1 MPPCSAERANCP
13 CACHTANAEVTRF
26 KVLERTASALQG
38 RGFGAAG
45 QVEKISASATI
56 ALDPAN
62 PRNAVIADL
71 DRAPRNADGKV
82 EAISDVVILRPA
94 YPNGILLFEIPN
106 RGRRLISAWFDNS
119 SIQGS
124 VRLDQADDAGR
135 GFLLSQG
142 YTLVW
147 AGWQADAPAGAG
159 LLNIQVPVVAGITGP
174 VRQEWSFGDTT
185 NPHRATLSYP
195 VADRASAQL
204 SVRARADDLRQN
216 PPELK
221 FSFIDDM
228 MIEIGRPSGLIPD
241 ALYEMTY
248 TARDPKVT
256 GMGLAAIRDV
266 TAFLR
271 REGGPANPLAAD
283 GQSGISRAIGLG
295 ISQSGRVLRDVLYYG
310 MNEDEAGRLVFEAMM
325 PIIPG
330 ARRSFT
336 NDRFAEPGR
345 NPGPEFDRLYPV
357 LRFPFTY
364 AVTEDVFTGRRDGLL
379 LRCSL
384 TNTCP
389 RIMHVDSEF
398 EFWGSE
404 ASLLVTDTRG
414 RNLEPP
420 PEVRLY
426 MVAGSPHGNVAN
438 AVVTRRASC
447 TLPLNPVYGGPAFRA
462 LLTDL
467 RAWITEGVPPPASRY
482 PTLAQN
488 TLVAAG
494 DVYPV
499 PIPGLGYRVQ
509 YARAEAIEQDTPL
522 PKIRGEYPLYLPRA
536 GARMAMRWPASA
548 CRCLLPLER
557 PIRDG
562 IRSPGQTADKR
573 CVPRWAPRSHSRE
586 RAQNVSR
593 RQIRAHRSRSSIP
606 RRMPMWRRSRL
617 RRHGWWMS
625 ACCSPRMPQKRLPPR
640 KPAHLP
646 GLTRSQGAGK
656 RGCRLASN

>member
-1 MPPCSAERANCP
+1 MVRYLALLSGLIVLALAT
-13 CACHTANAEVTRF
+13 HANAEVTRF
-26 KVLERTASALQG
+26 DVRERTASAL
-38 RGFGAAG
+38 RSRSFGAAG
-45 QVEKISASATI
+45 EVEQITASATI

-62 PRNAVIADL
+62 PRNAVVADL

-82 EAISDVVILRPA
+82 EATSDVVILRPA
-94 YPNGILLFEIPN
+94 HPNGILLFEIPN

-119 SIQGS
+119 SIRGS
-124 VRLDQADDAGR
+124 VRLAEADDAGR

-147 AGWQADAPAGAG
+147 AGWQADAPKGAG
-159 LLNIQVPVVAGITGP
+159 MLGIQVPVVAGVTGP
-174 VRQEWSFGDTT
+174 VREEWSFGDTT
-185 NPHRATLSYP
+185 SPHRASLRYP
-195 VADRASAQL
+195 AAERASAHL
-204 SVRARADDLRQN
+204 TVRARADDQRQT
-216 PPELK
+216 PPDLK
-221 FSFIDDM
+221 FDFIDDST
-228 MIEIGRPSGLIPD
+228 IEITRPQGLIPG
-241 ALYEMTY
+241 ALYELTY
-248 TARDPKVT
+248 TARDSRVT

-266 TAFLR
+266 VAFLR
-271 REGGPANPLAAD
+271 REGGAANPLATD
-283 GQSGISRAIGLG
+283 GHSGISRAIGLG

-336 NDRFAEPGR
+336 NERFAEPGR

-364 AVTEDVFTGRRDGLL
+364 AVTEDAVTGRRDGLL

-384 TNTCP
+384 SNTCP
-389 RIMHVDSEF
+389 RIMQVDSEF

-426 MVAGSPHGNVAN
+426 MIAGSPHGNVAS
-438 AVVTRRASC
+438 AVVTRKSAC

-467 RAWITEGVPPPASRY
+467 RAWITEGIAPPASRY

-494 DVYPV
+494 EVYPV
-499 PIPGLGYRVQ
+499 PIPGLSYRAQ
-509 YARAEAIEQDTPL
+509 YARAEAIAQAAPL
-522 PKIRGEYPLYLPRA
+522 PKVMGEYPLYLPRA
-536 GARMAMRWPASA
+536 GADGNALAGVR
-548 CRCLLPLER
+548 LPLL
-557 PIRDG
+557 
-562 IRSPGQTADKR
+562 A
-573 CVPRWAPRSHSRE
+573 APRATYTGWNPIAGADGAQTLCTQMGGTLPFAGA
-586 RAQNVSR
+586 RAE
-593 RQIRAHRSRSSIP
+593 
-606 RRMPMWRRSRL
+606 
-617 RRHGWWMS
+617 
-625 ACCSPRMPQKRLPPR
+625 
-640 KPAHLP
+640 
-646 GLTRSQGAGK
+646 
-656 RGCRLASN
+656 RLASGDPRPSIEELYPAPDAYVAAVKAAAARMVDDRLLLPEDAAEALAAAQAGTLARLAP

>member
-1 MPPCSAERANCP
+1 MVRHRALLSGLIVLALATSAKS
-13 CACHTANAEVTRF
+13 EVTRF
-26 KVLERTASALQG
+26 NVLERTTSALQG
-38 RGFGAAG
+38 RSFGAAG
-45 QVEKISASATI
+45 QVEKIAASATI

-71 DRAPRNADGKV
+71 ERAPRNAEGKV
-82 EAISDVVILRPA
+82 EATSDVIIVRPA
-94 YPNGILLFEIPN
+94 HPNGILLFEIPN
-106 RGRRLISAWFDNS
+106 RGRRLISAWFDDS
-119 SIQGS
+119 SIKGS
-124 VRLDQADDAGR
+124 VHLEEADDAGR
-135 GFLLSQG
+135 GFLLAQG

-147 AGWQADAPAGAG
+147 AGWQADAPTGPGLLGIRVPVIAG
-159 LLNIQVPVVAGITGP
+159 LTETI
-174 VRQEWSFGDTT
+174 REEWSFGDNTS
-185 NPHRATLSYP
+185 PHRATLSYP
-195 VADRASAQL
+195 VADRASAHL
-204 SVRARADDLRQN
+204 TVRPRADDPRQN

-221 FSFIDDM
+221 FSFVDDTS
-228 MIEIGRPSGLIPD
+228 IEITRPPGMIPD

-248 TARDPKVT
+248 TARDPKVI

-266 TAFLR
+266 VSFLR
-271 REGGPANPLAAD
+271 REGSSANPLAVD
-283 GQSGISRAIGLG
+283 GQSSVSRAIGLG
-295 ISQSGRVLRDVLYYG
+295 ISQSGRVLRDVLYHG

-364 AVTEDVFTGRRDGLL
+364 AVTEDAFTGRRDGLL

-389 RIMHVDSEF
+389 RIMQVDSEF

-426 MVAGSPHGNVAN
+426 MIAGMPHGNVAS
-438 AVVTRRASC
+438 AVVTRKPAC
-447 TLPLNPVYGGPAFRA
+447 TLSLNPVYGGPAYRA

-467 RAWITEGVPPPASRY
+467 RAWITDGVAPPASRY

-499 PIPGLGYRVQ
+499 PIPGLFYRAQ
-509 YARAEAIEQDTPL
+509 YAHAEAIEQAAPL
-522 PKIRGEYPLYLPRA
+522 PKVHGEYPLYLPRA
-536 GARMAMRWPASA
+536 GADGNALAGIRLPLLAAPRATYTGWNPIAGADGAQTLCTQMGGTLPFAGSRTERLANGDPRPSIEELYPTPESYVAAVKAATARMVDDRL
-548 CRCLLPLER
+548 LLPE
-557 PIRDG
+557 DA
-562 IRSPGQTADKR
+562 ADA
-573 CVPRWAPRSHSRE
+573 VAA
-586 RAQNVSR
+586 AQ
-593 RQIRAHRSRSSIP
+593 
-606 RRMPMWRRSRL
+606 
-617 RRHGWWMS
+617 
-625 ACCSPRMPQKRLPPR
+625 
-640 KPAHLP
+640 
-646 GLTRSQGAGK
+646 AGTLA
-656 RGCRLASN
+656 RLAP

>member
-1 MPPCSAERANCP
+1 MIRYAALLSGLIALACSTPASAEI
-13 CACHTANAEVTRF
+13 TRF
-26 KVLERTASALQG
+26 NVLDRTTSALQG
-38 RGFGAAG
+38 RSFGPAG
-45 QVEKISASATI
+45 QVERITASATI

-62 PRNAVIADL
+62 PRNAVITDL
-71 DRAPRNADGKV
+71 DRAPRNVDGKV
-82 EAISDVVILRPA
+82 EATSDVVILRPA
-94 YPNGILLFEIPN
+94 HPNGILLFEIPN

-124 VRLDQADDAGR
+124 IRLDQADDAGR

-147 AGWQADAPAGAG
+147 AGWQADAPTGAG
-159 LLNIQVPVVAGITGP
+159 MLGIQVPVVAGITGP
-174 VRQEWSFGDTT
+174 VREEWSFGDTT
-185 NPHRATLSYP
+185 NPHGATLSYP

-204 SVRARADDLRQN
+204 SVHARADDPRQT

-221 FSFIDDM
+221 LSFIDDKT
-228 MIEIGRPSGLIPD
+228 IEITRPAGFTSD
-241 ALYEMTY
+241 ALYELTY
-248 TARDPKVT
+248 TARDPKLT

-266 TAFLR
+266 AAFLR
-271 REGGPANPLAAD
+271 REGGPTNPLAAD

-295 ISQSGRVLRDVLYYG
+295 ISQSGRVLRDVLYFG
-310 MNEDEAGRLVFEAMM
+310 MNEDETGRLVFEAMM

-364 AVTEDVFTGRRDGLL
+364 AVTEDAFTGRRDGLL

-389 RIMHVDSEF
+389 RIMQIDSEF

-426 MVAGSPHGNVAN
+426 MVAGSPHGNVAT
-438 AVVTRRASC
+438 AVVTHRPTC

-462 LLTDL
+462 LLTGL
-467 RAWITEGVPPPASRY
+467 QAWITEDVAPPASRY

-488 TLVAAG
+488 TLAAAR

-499 PIPGLGYRVQ
+499 PIPGLGYRAQ
-509 YARAEAIEQDTPL
+509 YARAEAIEQAAPL
-522 PKIRGEYPLYLPRA
+522 PKVHGEYPLYLPRA
-536 GARMAMRWPASA
+536 GADGNALAGVRLPLLAAARATYTGWNAIAGADGGQTLCTQMGGTLAFASTRAERLAAGDPRPSIEELYPTPDAYVAAVKAAAVRMVDDRL
-548 CRCLLPLER
+548 LLPE
-557 PIRDG
+557 DA
-562 IRSPGQTADKR
+562 ADA
-573 CVPRWAPRSHSRE
+573 VAA
-586 RAQNVSR
+586 AQ
-593 RQIRAHRSRSSIP
+593 
-606 RRMPMWRRSRL
+606 
-617 RRHGWWMS
+617 
-625 ACCSPRMPQKRLPPR
+625 
-640 KPAHLP
+640 
-646 GLTRSQGAGK
+646 AGTLA
-656 RGCRLASN
+656 RLAP

>member
-1 MPPCSAERANCP
+1 MVRHPALLGGLIAVACASAAQ
-13 CACHTANAEVTRF
+13 AEVTRF
-26 KVLERTASALQG
+26 NVLERTAFALQG
-38 RGFGAAG
+38 RSFGAAG
-45 QVEKISASATI
+45 QVEKITASATI

-62 PRNAVIADL
+62 PRNAVITDL
-71 DRAPRNADGKV
+71 DSAPRNADGKV
-82 EAISDVVILRPA
+82 EATSDVIILRPA
-94 YPNGILLFEIPN
+94 HPNGILLFEIPN
-106 RGRRLISAWFDNS
+106 RGRRLMSAWFDDS

-124 VRLDQADDAGR
+124 VRLDQADDPGR

-142 YTLVW
+142 YTLVS
-147 AGWQADAPAGAG
+147 AGWQADAPVGASMLG
-159 LLNIQVPVVAGITGP
+159 IQVPVVAGITGP
-174 VRQEWSFGDTT
+174 VREEWSFGDTT

-204 SVRARADDLRQN
+204 AMHARSDDPRQS

-221 FSFIDDM
+221 FSFVDDTT
-228 MIEIGRPSGLIPD
+228 IEITRPPGLIPD
-241 ALYEMTY
+241 ALYELIY

-271 REGGPANPLAAD
+271 RDGSATNPLAAD
-283 GQSGISRAIGLG
+283 GQSGISRAIGVG

-310 MNEDEAGRLVFEAMM
+310 MNADEAGRLVFEAMM

-336 NDRFAEPGR
+336 NARFAEPGR

-364 AVTEDVFTGRRDGLL
+364 AVSEDALTGRRDGLL
-379 LRCSL
+379 FRCSL

-389 RIMHVDSEF
+389 RVMQVDSEF

-426 MVAGSPHGNVAN
+426 MIAGSPHGNVAN
-438 AVVTRRASC
+438 AVVTRRPTC

-462 LLTDL
+462 LLTAL

-488 TLVAAG
+488 TLVTAG

-499 PIPGLGYRVQ
+499 PIPGLGYHAQ
-509 YARAEAIEQDTPL
+509 YARAEAIEQATPL
-522 PKIRGEYPLYLPRA
+522 PNVRGEYPLYLPRA
-536 GARMAMRWPASA
+536 GADGNALAGIR
-548 CRCLLPLER
+548 LPLLAAAR
-557 PIRDG
+557 ATYTGWNPIAG
-562 IRSPGQTADKR
+562 AHGGQTLCTQMGGTLPFAETRAERNAAGD
-573 CVPRWAPRSHSRE
+573 PRP
-586 RAQNVSR
+586 
-593 RQIRAHRSRSSIP
+593 SIEELYP
-606 RRMPMWRRSRL
+606 TSDAYVATVKAATSRL
-617 RRHGWWMS
+617 VDE
-625 ACCSPRMPQKRLPPR
+625 RLLLVDD
-640 KPAHLP
+640 AAEAIAAA
-646 GLTRSQGAGK
+646 QAGTLA
-656 RGCRLASN
+656 RLAP

>member
-1 MPPCSAERANCP
+1 MLRHPALLSGLIALALAAP
-13 CACHTANAEVTRF
+13 ANAEVTRF
-26 KVLERTASALQG
+26 NVLERTASALQG
-38 RGFGAAG
+38 RSFGAAG
-45 QVEKISASATI
+45 QVEKITASATI

-62 PRNAVIADL
+62 PRNALIADL

-82 EAISDVVILRPA
+82 EATSDVIILRPA
-94 YPNGILLFEIPN
+94 HPNGILLFEIPN

-124 VRLDQADDAGR
+124 VRLDQAEDAGR

-159 LLNIQVPVVAGITGP
+159 LLGIQVPVVAGITGA
-174 VRQEWSFGDTT
+174 VREEWSFGDTT
-185 NPHRATLSYP
+185 TPHRAKLSYP

-204 SVRARADDLRQN
+204 TVRARADDPRQQ
-216 PPELK
+216 PAELK
-221 FSFIDDM
+221 FSFIDDTT
-228 MIEIGRPSGLIPD
+228 IEITRPPGLIPD
-241 ALYEMTY
+241 ALYELTY
-248 TARDPKVT
+248 TARDPKVI

-271 REGGPANPLAAD
+271 REGGPANPLASD

-364 AVTEDVFTGRRDGLL
+364 AVTEDALTGRRDGLL

-384 TNTCP
+384 NDTCP
-389 RIMHVDSEF
+389 RIMQADSEF

-426 MVAGSPHGNVAN
+426 MIAGMPHGNVAS
-438 AVVTRRASC
+438 AVVKRRPSC
-447 TLPLNPVYGGPAFRA
+447 ALPLNPVYGGPAYRA

-499 PIPGLGYRVQ
+499 PIPGLGYRAQ
-509 YARAEAIEQDTPL
+509 YARGEAIEQAAPL
-522 PKIRGEYPLYLPRA
+522 PKVRGEYPLYLPRA
-536 GARMAMRWPASA
+536 GADGNALAGVRLPLLAAARATYTGWNPIAGADGGQTLCTQMGGTLPFSATRAERLAASDPRPSIEELYPTPDA
-548 CRCLLPLER
+548 YVAAVKAATARLVDERLLLPE
-557 PIRDG
+557 DA
-562 IRSPGQTADKR
+562 AD
-573 CVPRWAPRSHSRE
+573 AIAAAE
-586 RAQNVSR
+586 
-593 RQIRAHRSRSSIP
+593 
-606 RRMPMWRRSRL
+606 
-617 RRHGWWMS
+617 
-625 ACCSPRMPQKRLPPR
+625 
-640 KPAHLP
+640 
-646 GLTRSQGAGK
+646 AGTLA
-656 RGCRLASN
+656 RLAP

>member
-1 MPPCSAERANCP
+1 MLRPPALLSGLIALALTT
-13 CACHTANAEVTRF
+13 TAHAEVTRF
-26 KVLERTASALQG
+26 NVLDRTASALQG
-38 RGFGAAG
+38 RSFGAAG
-45 QVEKISASATI
+45 QIEKIVASATI

-82 EAISDVVILRPA
+82 EATSDVIILRPA
-94 YPNGILLFEIPN
+94 HPNGILLFEIPN
-106 RGRRLISAWFDNS
+106 RGRRLMSAWFDNS

-142 YTLVW
+142 YTLVA
-147 AGWQADAPAGAG
+147 AGWQADAPTGAG
-159 LLNIQVPVVAGITGP
+159 LLGIQVPVVAGITGP
-174 VRQEWSFGDTT
+174 VREEWSFGDTT

-204 SVRARADDLRQN
+204 SVHARADDPRQT

-221 FSFIDDM
+221 FSFINDST
-228 MIEIGRPSGLIPD
+228 IEITRPTGLIPD
-241 ALYEMTY
+241 AMYELTY

-283 GQSGISRAIGLG
+283 GQSGISQAIGLG

-336 NDRFAEPGR
+336 NARFAEPGR

-364 AVTEDVFTGRRDGLL
+364 AVTDDAFTGQRDGLL
-379 LRCSL
+379 LRCGLS
-384 TNTCP
+384 NTCP
-389 RIMHVDSEF
+389 RIMQVDSEF

-414 RNLEPP
+414 HNLEPP

-426 MVAGSPHGNVAN
+426 MIAGSPHGNVAS
-438 AVVTRRASC
+438 AVVTRKPSC
-447 TLPLNPVYGGPAFRA
+447 ALSLNPVYGGPAFRA

-467 RAWITEGVPPPASRY
+467 RAWITEGVAPPASRY

-488 TLVAAG
+488 TLVIAG

-499 PIPGLGYRVQ
+499 PIPALGYHAQ
-509 YARAEAIEQDTPL
+509 YARGEAIEQATPL
-522 PKIRGEYPLYLPRA
+522 PKVRGEYPLYLPRA
-536 GARMAMRWPASA
+536 GVDGNALAGIR
-548 CRCLLPLER
+548 LPLLAAAR
-557 PIRDG
+557 ATYTAG
-562 IRSPGQTADKR
+562 IRSPG
-573 CVPRWAPRSHSRE
+573 
-586 RAQNVSR
+586 
-593 RQIRAHRSRSSIP
+593 
-606 RRMPMWRRSRL
+606 
-617 RRHGWWMS
+617 
-625 ACCSPRMPQKRLPPR
+625 
-640 KPAHLP
+640 
-646 GLTRSQGAGK
+646 
-656 RGCRLASN
+656 

>member
-1 MPPCSAERANCP
+1 MVRHPALLSGLIALALATP
-13 CACHTANAEVTRF
+13 ANAEVTRF

-45 QVEKISASATI
+45 QVEKITASATI

-82 EAISDVVILRPA
+82 EATSDVVILRPA

-159 LLNIQVPVVAGITGP
+159 LLSIQVPVVAGITGP

-221 FSFIDDM
+221 FSFVDDM

-364 AVTEDVFTGRRDGLL
+364 AVTEDAFTGRRDGLL

-509 YARAEAIEQDTPL
+509 YARAEAIEQATPL

-536 GARMAMRWPASA
+536 GADGNALAGVRLPLLAAPRATYTGWNPIAGADGGQTLCTQMGATLPFAGTRAERIATADPRQSIEELYPTSDAYVA
-548 CRCLLPLER
+548 AVKAATARLVDERLLLPEDAAEA
-557 PIRDG
+557 I
-562 IRSPGQTADKR
+562 A
-573 CVPRWAPRSHSRE
+573 AAE
-586 RAQNVSR
+586 
-593 RQIRAHRSRSSIP
+593 
-606 RRMPMWRRSRL
+606 
-617 RRHGWWMS
+617 
-625 ACCSPRMPQKRLPPR
+625 
-640 KPAHLP
+640 
-646 GLTRSQGAGK
+646 AGTLA
-656 RGCRLASN
+656 RLAP

>member
-1 MPPCSAERANCP
+1 MVRHPALLGGLIAFAFTISA
-13 CACHTANAEVTRF
+13 HAEVTRF
-26 KVLERTASALQG
+26 NVLERTASALQG
-38 RGFGAAG
+38 RSFGAAG
-45 QVEKISASATI
+45 QVEKITASATI

-62 PRNAVIADL
+62 PRNAVITDL

-82 EAISDVVILRPA
+82 EATSDVIILRPA
-94 YPNGILLFEIPN
+94 HPNGILLFEILN

-124 VRLDQADDAGR
+124 VRLDQVDDPGR

-147 AGWQADAPAGAG
+147 AGWQADAPAGASTLG
-159 LLNIQVPVVAGITGP
+159 IHGPVVAGITGP

-185 NPHRATLSYP
+185 DPHRATLSYP
-195 VADRASAQL
+195 VADRATAQL
-204 SVRARADDLRQN
+204 SVHARADDPRQS

-221 FSFIDDM
+221 FSFIDDTT
-228 MIEIGRPSGLIPD
+228 IEITRPSGLIPD
-241 ALYEMTY
+241 ALYELTY

-271 REGGPANPLAAD
+271 REGGAANPLAAD
-283 GQSGISRAIGLG
+283 GQSGISRAIGVG

-364 AVTEDVFTGRRDGLL
+364 AVTEDALTGRRDGLL

-389 RIMHVDSEF
+389 RVMQVDSEF

-404 ASLLVTDTRG
+404 ASLVVTDTRG
-414 RNLEPP
+414 RDLEPP

-426 MVAGSPHGNVAN
+426 MIAGSPHGNVAN
-438 AVVTRRASC
+438 AVVTRRPTC

-462 LLTDL
+462 LLTAL
-467 RAWITEGVPPPASRY
+467 RAWITEGVLPPESRY

-499 PIPGLGYRVQ
+499 PIPGLGYRAQ
-509 YARAEAIEQDTPL
+509 YARAEAIEQATPL
-522 PKIRGEYPLYLPRA
+522 PKVRGEYPLYLPRA
-536 GARMAMRWPASA
+536 GADGNALAGIRLPLLAAARATYTGWNPIAGTDGGQTLCTQMGGTLPFAETRAERIAAQDPRPSIEELYPTLDAYVTSVKTA
-548 CRCLLPLER
+548 TSRLVDERLLLPEDAAEA
-557 PIRDG
+557 I
-562 IRSPGQTADKR
+562 A
-573 CVPRWAPRSHSRE
+573 A
-586 RAQNVSR
+586 AQ
-593 RQIRAHRSRSSIP
+593 
-606 RRMPMWRRSRL
+606 
-617 RRHGWWMS
+617 
-625 ACCSPRMPQKRLPPR
+625 
-640 KPAHLP
+640 
-646 GLTRSQGAGK
+646 AGTLA
-656 RGCRLASN
+656 RLAP

>member
-1 MPPCSAERANCP
+1 MVRRPALFGGLIALALVAPAD
-13 CACHTANAEVTRF
+13 AEVTRF
-26 KVLERTASALQG
+26 NVLERTMPAFQG
-38 RGFGAAG
+38 RSFGAAG
-45 QVEKISASATI
+45 QVEKITASATI

-62 PRNAVIADL
+62 PRNAVLVDL
-71 DRAPRNADGKV
+71 DRAPRSGEGKV
-82 EAISDVVILRPA
+82 EATSEVIILRPA
-94 YPNGILLFEIPN
+94 YPNGILLFELPN

-147 AGWQADAPAGAG
+147 AGWQADAPTGAG
-159 LLNIQVPVVAGITGP
+159 MLGIQVPVVAGITGP
-174 VRQEWSFGDTT
+174 VREEWSFGDTT

-204 SVRARADDLRQN
+204 SLHARADDPRQR

-221 FSFIDDM
+221 FSFVDDTT
-228 MIEIGRPSGLIPD
+228 IEITRPAGLIPD
-241 ALYEMTY
+241 ALYELTY
-248 TARDPKVT
+248 TARDPRVT

-271 REGGPANPLAAD
+271 REGGPTNPLAAN
-283 GQSGISRAIGLG
+283 GQSSISRAIGLG

-310 MNEDEAGRLVFEAMM
+310 MNEDEAGRLVFEAVM

-364 AVTEDVFTGRRDGLL
+364 GVTEDPLTGRRDGLF

-384 TNTCP
+384 SNTCP
-389 RIMHVDSEF
+389 RIMQVNSEF

-426 MVAGSPHGNVAN
+426 MIAGSPHGNVAN
-438 AVVTRRASC
+438 AVVTQKPNC

-462 LLTDL
+462 LLTAL
-467 RAWITEGVPPPASRY
+467 RAWITEGIPPPPSRY
-482 PTLAQN
+482 PTLVQN

-499 PIPGLGYRVQ
+499 PIPGLGYRAQ
-509 YARAEAIEQDTPL
+509 YARAEAIEQATPL
-522 PKIRGEYPLYLPRA
+522 PRVRGEYPLYLPRA
-536 GARMAMRWPASA
+536 GADGNALAGIR
-548 CRCLLPLER
+548 LPLVAAARATYSGWNPIAGADGTQTLCTQMGGTLPFAQTRAER
-557 PIRDG
+557 IAAADPRPSIEELYPT
-562 IRSPGQTADKR
+562 SEAYVAAVKAATARLVD
-573 CVPRWAPRSHSRE
+573 E
-586 RAQNVSR
+586 RLLLAEDAAEAV
-593 RQIRAHRSRSSIP
+593 A
-606 RRMPMWRRSRL
+606 
-617 RRHGWWMS
+617 
-625 ACCSPRMPQKRLPPR
+625 A
-640 KPAHLP
+640 AE
-646 GLTRSQGAGK
+646 AGTLA
-656 RGCRLASN
+656 RLAP

>member
-1 MPPCSAERANCP
+1 VIRHPAILSGLLAIALITSA
-13 CACHTANAEVTRF
+13 HAEVTRF
-26 KVLERTASALQG
+26 NVLERTASALQG
-38 RGFGAAG
+38 RRFGAAG
-45 QVEKISASATI
+45 QVEKITASAII

-62 PRNAVIADL
+62 PRNAVISDI

-82 EAISDVVILRPA
+82 EATSEIIILRPA
-94 YPNGILLFEIPN
+94 HPNGILLFEIPN

-142 YTLVW
+142 YTLAW
-147 AGWQADAPAGAG
+147 AGWQADAPAGADMLG
-159 LLNIQVPVVAGITGP
+159 IQVPVVAGITGP
-174 VRQEWSFGDTT
+174 VRQEWSFGDTI
-185 NPHRATLSYP
+185 NPHRASLSYP
-195 VADRASAQL
+195 VADRSSAKL
-204 SVRARADDLRQN
+204 SVHARADDPRESQ
-216 PPELK
+216 PELK
-221 FSFIDDM
+221 FNFIDDAT
-228 MIEIGRPSGLIPD
+228 IEITRPSGLIPD
-241 ALYEMTY
+241 ALYELTY

-283 GQSGISRAIGLG
+283 GQSGISRAIGVG

-364 AVTEDVFTGRRDGLL
+364 AVTEDAVTGRRDGLL

-389 RIMHVDSEF
+389 RIMQVDSEF

-426 MVAGSPHGNVAN
+426 MIAGSPHGNVAN
-438 AVVTRRASC
+438 AVVTRKSAC

-467 RAWITEGVPPPASRY
+467 RTWITEDVPPPASRY

-488 TLVAAG
+488 TLVVAS
-494 DVYPV
+494 DVYPM
-499 PIPGLGYRVQ
+499 PIPGLGYRAQ
-509 YARAEAIEQDTPL
+509 YARAEAIEQATPL
-522 PKIRGEYPLYLPRA
+522 PKVQGEYPLYLPRA
-536 GARMAMRWPASA
+536 GVDGNALAGIRLPLLAAARATYTGWNPIAGAVGGQTLCTQMGGTLPFAGTRAERIAAGDPRPSIEELYPTSDTYVAAVKAATARLMDERL
-548 CRCLLPLER
+548 LLPEDAAEA
-557 PIRDG
+557 I
-562 IRSPGQTADKR
+562 
-573 CVPRWAPRSHSRE
+573 
-586 RAQNVSR
+586 
-593 RQIRAHRSRSSIP
+593 
-606 RRMPMWRRSRL
+606 
-617 RRHGWWMS
+617 S
-625 ACCSPRMPQKRLPPR
+625 A
-640 KPAHLP
+640 AE
-646 GLTRSQGAGK
+646 AGTLA
-656 RGCRLASN
+656 RLAPSQ

>member
-1 MPPCSAERANCP
+1 MV
-13 CACHTANAEVTRF
+13 CHPALLSGLIALALATPANAEVTRF

-45 QVEKISASATI
+45 QVEKITASATI

-82 EAISDVVILRPA
+82 EATSDVVILRPA

-142 YTLVW
+142 YSLVW

-159 LLNIQVPVVAGITGP
+159 LLSIQVPVVAGITGP

-185 NPHRATLSYP
+185 NPHRAALSYP

-228 MIEIGRPSGLIPD
+228 MIEI
-241 ALYEMTY
+241 
-248 TARDPKVT
+248 
-256 GMGLAAIRDV
+256 
-266 TAFLR
+266 
-271 REGGPANPLAAD
+271 
-283 GQSGISRAIGLG
+283 
-295 ISQSGRVLRDVLYYG
+295 
-310 MNEDEAGRLVFEAMM
+310 
-325 PIIPG
+325 
-330 ARRSFT
+330 
-336 NDRFAEPGR
+336 
-345 NPGPEFDRLYPV
+345 
-357 LRFPFTY
+357 
-364 AVTEDVFTGRRDGLL
+364 
-379 LRCSL
+379 
-384 TNTCP
+384 
-389 RIMHVDSEF
+389 
-398 EFWGSE
+398 WGSE

-499 PIPGLGYRVQ
+499 PIPDLGYRVQ
-509 YARAEAIEQDTPL
+509 YARAEAIEQATPL

-536 GARMAMRWPASA
+536 GADGNALAGVRLPLLAAPRATYTGWNPIAGADGGQTLCTQMGATLPFAGTRAERIATADPRPSIEELYPTSDAYVA
-548 CRCLLPLER
+548 AVKAATARLVDERLLLPEDAAEA
-557 PIRDG
+557 I
-562 IRSPGQTADKR
+562 A
-573 CVPRWAPRSHSRE
+573 AAE
-586 RAQNVSR
+586 
-593 RQIRAHRSRSSIP
+593 
-606 RRMPMWRRSRL
+606 
-617 RRHGWWMS
+617 
-625 ACCSPRMPQKRLPPR
+625 
-640 KPAHLP
+640 
-646 GLTRSQGAGK
+646 AGTLA
-656 RGCRLASN
+656 RLAP

>member
-1 MPPCSAERANCP
+1 MARHPALLGGLIALAFMTSA
-13 CACHTANAEVTRF
+13 HAEVTRF
-26 KVLERTASALQG
+26 NVLERTAAALQG
-38 RGFGAAG
+38 RSFGAAS
-45 QVEKISASATI
+45 QVEKITASATI

-82 EAISDVVILRPA
+82 EATSDVIILRPA
-94 YPNGILLFEIPN
+94 HPNGILLFEIPN

-147 AGWQADAPAGAG
+147 AGWQADAPAGSG
-159 LLNIQVPVVAGITGP
+159 MLGIKVPVVAGITGP
-174 VRQEWSFGDTT
+174 VREEWSFGDTA
-185 NPHRATLSYP
+185 NPHRASLSYP

-204 SVRARADDLRQN
+204 SVHARADDPRQS

-221 FSFIDDM
+221 FSFIDDTT
-228 MIEIGRPSGLIPD
+228 IEITCPAGVIPD
-241 ALYEMTY
+241 ALYELTY
-248 TARDPKVT
+248 TARDPKVI

-283 GQSGISRAIGLG
+283 ERSGISRAIALG
-295 ISQSGRVLRDVLYYG
+295 ISQSGRVLRDALYYG

-364 AVTEDVFTGRRDGLL
+364 AVTEDAVTGRRDGLL
-379 LRCSL
+379 VRCSL

-389 RIMHVDSEF
+389 RIMQVDSEF

-414 RNLEPP
+414 RNLELP

-426 MVAGSPHGNVAN
+426 MIAGMPHGNVAS
-438 AVVTRRASC
+438 AVVTRKPSC
-447 TLPLNPVYGGPAFRA
+447 ALPLNPVYGGPAYRA

-467 RAWITEGVPPPASRY
+467 RAWITEDIPPPASRY

-488 TLVAAG
+488 TLTAAG

-499 PIPGLGYRVQ
+499 PIPSLGYRAQ
-509 YARAEAIEQDTPL
+509 YARAEAIEQATPL
-522 PKIRGEYPLYLPRA
+522 PKVRGEYPLYLPRA
-536 GARMAMRWPASA
+536 GADGNALAGVRLPLLAAPRATYTGWNPIAGADGGQTLCTQMGGTLPFAATRAERIAAGDSRPSIEELYPTSDAYVA
-548 CRCLLPLER
+548 AVKAATARLVDDRLLLPE
-557 PIRDG
+557 DA
-562 IRSPGQTADKR
+562 AD
-573 CVPRWAPRSHSRE
+573 AIAAAE
-586 RAQNVSR
+586 
-593 RQIRAHRSRSSIP
+593 
-606 RRMPMWRRSRL
+606 
-617 RRHGWWMS
+617 
-625 ACCSPRMPQKRLPPR
+625 
-640 KPAHLP
+640 
-646 GLTRSQGAGK
+646 AGTLA
-656 RGCRLASN
+656 RLAP

>member
-1 MPPCSAERANCP
+1 MVRYPALLSGLIALAL
-13 CACHTANAEVTRF
+13 TTSANAEVTRF
-26 KVLERTASALQG
+26 NILERAASVLQG
-38 RGFGAAG
+38 RSFGAAG
-45 QVEKISASATI
+45 QVEKIAARATI

-62 PRNAVIADL
+62 PHNSVITDL

-94 YPNGILLFEIPN
+94 HPNGILLFEIPN

-124 VRLDQADDAGR
+124 IRLEQADDMGR

-147 AGWQADAPAGAG
+147 AGWQADSPTGAG
-159 LLNIQVPVVAGITGP
+159 LLGIQVPVVTGITGP
-174 VRQEWSFGDTT
+174 VREEWSFGDTT

-204 SVRARADDLRQN
+204 SVHARADDPRQT

-221 FSFIDDM
+221 FSFVDDTT
-228 MIEIGRPSGLIPD
+228 IEITRPPGLIPD
-241 ALYEMTY
+241 ALYELTY
-248 TARDPKVT
+248 TALDSKVT

-271 REGGPANPLAAD
+271 RERGPTNPLAAD

-295 ISQSGRVLRDVLYYG
+295 ISQSGRVLRDVLYFG
-310 MNEDEAGRLVFEAMM
+310 MNEDEAGRLVFDAMM

-364 AVTEDVFTGRRDGLL
+364 AVTEDAFTGRRDGLL
-379 LRCSL
+379 LRCGL

-389 RIMHVDSEF
+389 RIMQVDSEF

-426 MVAGSPHGNVAN
+426 MVAGSPHGNVAS
-438 AVVTRRASC
+438 AVVTHRPTC

-467 RAWITEGVPPPASRY
+467 RAWIIEDLPPPANRY

-494 DVYPV
+494 DVFPV
-499 PIPGLGYRVQ
+499 PIPGLGYRAQ
-509 YARAEAIEQDTPL
+509 YARAEAIEQATPL
-522 PKIRGEYPLYLPRA
+522 PKVRGEYPLYLPRA
-536 GARMAMRWPASA
+536 GADGNALAGIRLPLLAAARATYTGWNAIAGADGAQTLCSQMGGTLAFAGTRAERLAAGDPRPSIEELYPTPDAYVAAVKAASMRMVDDRL
-548 CRCLLPLER
+548 LLPE
-557 PIRDG
+557 DA
-562 IRSPGQTADKR
+562 AD
-573 CVPRWAPRSHSRE
+573 AIAA
-586 RAQNVSR
+586 AQ
-593 RQIRAHRSRSSIP
+593 
-606 RRMPMWRRSRL
+606 
-617 RRHGWWMS
+617 
-625 ACCSPRMPQKRLPPR
+625 
-640 KPAHLP
+640 
-646 GLTRSQGAGK
+646 AGTLA
-656 RGCRLASN
+656 RLAP

>member
-1 MPPCSAERANCP
+1 MLRHPALLSGLIALALALATPV
-13 CACHTANAEVTRF
+13 NAEVTRF
-26 KVLERTASALQG
+26 NVLERTASALQG
-38 RGFGAAG
+38 RSFGAAG
-45 QVEKISASATI
+45 QVEKITARATV

-71 DRAPRNADGKV
+71 DLAPRNGEGKV
-82 EAISDVVILRPA
+82 EATSDVIILRPA
-94 YPNGILLFEIPN
+94 HPNGILLFEIPN

-119 SIQGS
+119 SFQGS
-124 VRLDQADDAGR
+124 VRLEQADDAGR

-147 AGWQADAPAGAG
+147 AGWQADAPEGAG
-159 LLNIQVPVVAGITGP
+159 LLGIQVPVVAGITGP
-174 VRQEWSFGDTT
+174 VREEWSFGDTT

-195 VADRASAQL
+195 VADRTSAQL
-204 SVRARADDLRQN
+204 SVHARADDPRQN
-216 PPELK
+216 PRELN
-221 FSFIDDM
+221 FSFIDDTT
-228 MIEIGRPSGLIPD
+228 IEIARPSGLIPD
-241 ALYEMTY
+241 ALYELTY
-248 TARDPKVT
+248 TATDPKVT

-283 GQSGISRAIGLG
+283 GQSNISRAIGLG

-310 MNEDEAGRLVFEAMM
+310 MNEDEAGRLVFEAIM

-364 AVTEDVFTGRRDGLL
+364 AITEDAFTGRRDGLL

-389 RIMHVDSEF
+389 RVIQADSEF

-426 MVAGSPHGNVAN
+426 MITGSPHGNVAS
-438 AVVTRRASC
+438 AVVTSRSSC
-447 TLPLNPVYGGPAFRA
+447 ALPLNPVYGGPAYRA

-467 RAWITEGVPPPASRY
+467 RAWITEDVPPPASRY

-488 TLVAAG
+488 TLAPAG
-494 DVYPV
+494 DVYAV
-499 PIPGLGYRVQ
+499 PIPGLGYRAQ
-509 YARAEAIEQDTPL
+509 YARAEAIEQAAPL
-522 PKIRGEYPLYLPRA
+522 PKVHGEYPLYLPRA
-536 GARMAMRWPASA
+536 GGDGNALAGVRLPLLGAARATYTGWNPIAGADGEQTLCTQMGGTLPFAGTRAERMAASDPRPSIEELYPTQDA
-548 CRCLLPLER
+548 YVAAVKAVTARLVDERLLLPDDAAEAIAAAETGTLAR
-557 PIRDG
+557 F
-562 IRSPGQTADKR
+562 
-573 CVPRWAPRSHSRE
+573 AP
-586 RAQNVSR
+586 
-593 RQIRAHRSRSSIP
+593 
-606 RRMPMWRRSRL
+606 
-617 RRHGWWMS
+617 
-625 ACCSPRMPQKRLPPR
+625 
-640 KPAHLP
+640 
-646 GLTRSQGAGK
+646 
-656 RGCRLASN
+656 